1 MSTHLPQDL
10 QDALDRFIAAK
21 HRGINKTEAI
31 ALILRDWMVKEGYL
45 PAAPQEGTPPEDL
58 NSSNDD

>member
-10 QDALDRFIAAK
+10 QDALDRFIVHK
-21 HRGINKTEAI
+21 HGSINKTEAI
-31 ALILRDWMVKEGYL
+31 AMILRDWMVREGYL
-45 PAAPQEGTPPEDL
+45 PARLEEGTPPEEL